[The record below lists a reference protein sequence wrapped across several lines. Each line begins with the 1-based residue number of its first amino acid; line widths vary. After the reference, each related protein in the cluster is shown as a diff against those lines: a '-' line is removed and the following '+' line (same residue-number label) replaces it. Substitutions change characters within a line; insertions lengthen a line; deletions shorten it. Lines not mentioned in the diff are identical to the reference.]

1 MTLTKIDIPGVGPYV
16 FGRTRSPAPSLP
28 MLGTSPSAGPK
39 VFADVNSI
47 REAAKKYPV
56 FKGIG
61 NVLGNDRWGV
71 CAIVA
76 PLKMQILFD
85 AAAGREPRIPT
96 LHDVFWAYKQINPDF
111 SPFTGVGD
119 NGCDLESVLDL
130 WMKHGLYQDGYGKIK
145 SSFLVNAAN
154 QQEVEEAQDK
164 YGPLYVGCDLPA
176 IWPKIVKPGFT
187 WDVAGDPDPTLGHAT
202 FWYGRNANGIF
213 DSTWAMEG
221 TITNA
226 AVKKYFVLPSGEVYA
241 VVPA

>member
-1 MTLTKIDIPGVGPYV
+1 MLTTLNIPDHGPYV
-16 FGRTRSPAPSLP
+16 FGRLRTP
-28 MLGTSPSAGPK
+28 SPSVPHFSAAAPATT
-39 VFADVNSI
+39 FTSLNTI

-96 LHDVFWAYKQINPDF
+96 LQDVFWAYKQINPDF
-111 SPFTGVGD
+111 SPFTGAGD

-130 WMKHGLYQDGYGKIK
+130 WTKHGLYQDGYGKIK
-145 SSFLVNAAN
+145 AAFLVNAAN
-154 QQEVEEAQDK
+154 QQEVEEALTK
-164 YGPLYVGCDLPA
+164 YGVLYVGCDLPA
-176 IWPKIVKPGFT
+176 IWPKIVKPSFT
-187 WDVAGDPDPTLGHAT
+187 WDVAGPPDPTLGHAT
-202 FWYGRNANGIF
+202 FWYGRNANGVF
-213 DSTWAMEG
+213 DSTWAEEG

-226 AVKKYFVLPSGEVYA
+226 AVKKYFVLPTGEVYA